1 MSYPYPPPSPP
12 RSSIRR
18 VPLACIQCRSRKVR
32 CDATTPCCS
41 RCSVDGK
48 QCEYQKS
55 RRGGRP
61 RRPDSVS
68 VPVPMRIAVEDSP
81 STDHSSQWTEVFGT
95 ATDSNSSSGFG
106 SAESSSQSVS
116 DTLEVGS
123 NIDNSCF
130 GSMQLTSMQ
139 VDQLLTQYYIYFHV
153 AHPCVLP
160 QWSLRSRL
168 ASNPAAAEILLP
180 VLLYI
185 GSLFTHSVRSAPL
198 EDAAKQTIDL
208 VRTRPGPPSPYYIQ
222 ALTLYCI
229 AVYWCNESERGRTL
243 LDEAIRGALD
253 LGMHTAEFA
262 SENSQGDSVLEES
275 WRRTWW
281 SIYITDAHIS
291 GSTHTYPTQTGR
303 IQTSTE
309 LPCEEHLYESGVS
322 SYDPYISRLPLT

>member
-1 MSYPYPPPSPP
+1 MPYPYPQSSPV
-12 RSSIRR
+12 RTSIRR

-32 CDATTPCCS
+32 CDASQPCCT

-61 RRPDSVS
+61 RRPDPVPVP
-68 VPVPMRIAVEDSP
+68 VPVPMHIAVGDSP
-81 STDHSSQWTEVFGT
+81 STELSSQWTEVFGT
-95 ATDSNSSSGFG
+95 TIDSNSSSGFG
-106 SAESSSQSVS
+106 SAGSSSQSIS
-116 DTLEVGS
+116 DTLEIGSNVGS
-123 NIDNSCF
+123 SSFDPAH
-130 GSMQLTSMQ
+130 LTSMQ

-168 ASNPAAAEILLP
+168 AGNPAAAEVLLP

-198 EDAAKQTIDL
+198 ADAAKQAIDQA
-208 VRTRPGPPSPYYIQ
+208 RTRPGPPSPYYVQ

-229 AVYWCNESERGRTL
+229 AVYWCNEPERGRAL
-243 LDEAIRGALD
+243 LDDAIRGALD

-262 SENSQGDSVLEES
+262 SENGHGDAVLEES

-281 SIYITDAHIS
+281 SIYVTDAHIA

-303 IQTSTE
+303 IQTSAE
-309 LPCEEHLYESGVS
+309 LPCEEHLYESGASYS
-322 SYDPYISRLPLT
+322 SIYS